1 MKKYAL
7 AFLMLFSAL
16 SIQSNRAEANGATV
30 VFLQVRFQ
38 DYLIT
43 SAIRDKAFN
52 TSKLFNILESSADD
66 LFVARLDPF
75 LYRWVTYYT
84 TLGNDVELGFAGYED
99 VVFRYYPSV
108 RSIIGVTTSE
118 EIIVL
123 LPELTEETYQK
134 PVKTTNSSKPDKFK
148 QD

>member
-1 MKKYAL
+1 MKKFAL
-7 AFLMLFSAL
+7 AFLILFSAL
-16 SIQSNRAEANGATV
+16 SIQSNRADANGATV

-75 LYRWVTYYT
+75 LFRWVTYYS
-84 TLGNDVELGFAGYED
+84 TLGNDVELGFAGFED

-108 RSIIGVTTSE
+108 RAIIGVASTD

-123 LPELTEETYQK
+123 LPELAEGSDEK
-134 PVKTTNSSKPDKFK
+134 PVKAKDSGKIEKLKRD
-148 QD
+148 

>member
-7 AFLMLFSAL
+7 AFLILFSAF
-16 SIQSNRAEANGATV
+16 SVPSQPAEANGATV
-30 VFLQVRFQ
+30 VFLKVRFQ
-38 DYLIT
+38 DYLIK

-52 TSKLFNILESSADD
+52 TTKLFNILESSADD
-66 LFVARLDPF
+66 LFVARIDPF

-84 TLGNDVELGFAGYED
+84 TQGSDVELGFAGFES

-108 RSIIGVTTSE
+108 RAIIGVASTD

-123 LPELTEETYQK
+123 LSELPPQTHEK
-134 PVKTTNSSKPDKFK
+134 PVPKPDSETIAK
-148 QD
+148 